1 MHMPVKDLS
10 NTILKQEELTSVF
23 LEALKKKKK
32 DESE

>member
-1 MHMPVKDLS
+1 MPVKDLS

-23 LEALKKKKK
+23 LEALKKKK